1 MTLIDA
7 RPTPLGLSRRQALK
21 VFAATA
27 ALPLGVLG
35 LRAIAPAP
43 QFHTWNGE
51 VLGAVS
57 SLTLWHSNAGFA
69 RTTMLRMASE
79 IGRLESIFSL
89 YRPDS
94 ELRRLNTNGIVE
106 GASRDLRVVMTGA
119 RFVGQA
125 TDGAFDPTVQP
136 LWDVYARHFSSPV
149 ADPAGPSGYAL
160 ETARGLVDYRD
171 IDTDGGAVRFARP
184 GMEATLNGIAQ
195 GYITDRIADLLQNEG
210 FEHVVVELGE
220 ARVLGDHPEGR
231 PWRVALRDR
240 AGATDR
246 MIDLSSGAVALHG
259 GYGTVFDESGRNHHI
274 FDPATGRSAQT
285 MLDVAVVS
293 DRATDADAIGVG
305 IYVAG
310 EERAAAIL
318 AQFPGTRAIITR
330 LDGTTVTIG

>member
-1 MTLIDA
+1 MTLVDA
-7 RPTPLGLSRRQALK
+7 RPTPLGFSRRQALK
-21 VFAATA
+21 VVAATA

-35 LRAIAPAP
+35 LRALAPTP

-57 SLTLWHSNAGFA
+57 SLTLWHGSPDVA
-69 RTTMLRMASE
+69 RTTMLRMVSE

-94 ELRRLNTNGIVE
+94 ELRRLNANGLLE
-106 GASRDLRVVMTGA
+106 GASRDLRVVLTGA
-119 RFVGQA
+119 RSVGEA
-125 TDGAFDPTVQP
+125 TGGAFDPTVQP
-136 LWDVYARHFSSPV
+136 LWDVYASHFASPS
-149 ADPAGPSGYAL
+149 ADPAGPSGFAL
-160 ETARGLVDYRD
+160 DAARNLVGYRD
-171 IDTDGGAVRFARP
+171 IDTDGGVVRFARP
-184 GMEATLNGIAQ
+184 GMQATLNGIAQ
-195 GYITDRIADLLQNEG
+195 GYITDRIADLLRNEG

-220 ARVLGDHPEGR
+220 ARVLGEHPDGR
-231 PWRVALRDR
+231 PWRVGLRDR

-246 MIDLSSGAVALHG
+246 TVDLSDGAVALHG

-274 FDPATGRSAQT
+274 FDPVTGRSART

-293 DRATDADAIGVG
+293 ARATDADAIGVG

-318 AQFPGTRAIITR
+318 ARFPGTRAIVTR
-330 LDGTTVTIG
+330 LDGSTVTIG